1 MKIRIYHELNG
12 TVRIVKVVD
21 QGPEKGKESSMFHN
35 LKPGSM
41 AEVEID
47 AVLQHQAC
55 MKESKSESKEKD
67 DSCNLQKFLQVYAP
81 DMPYITVKKTASK
94 MKISV
99 EDAEKIIAKCKE
111 SGLLENTYVAF
122 CPHCGHSPFLGT
134 GIKIGEDKK
143 KLLAIKKCY
152 VCGKNIAM
160 EEEDII
166 GPVYSLSK
174 KYYENK
180 VTSQW

>member
-1 MKIRIYHELNG
+1 MKIRIYHESDG
-12 TVRIVKVVD
+12 TVRITKVVE

-81 DMPYITVKKTASK
+81 DMPYITAKKTASK

-111 SGLLENTYVAF
+111 KGLLEKVYIAR
-122 CPHCGHSPFLGT
+122 CPECGSL
-134 GIKIGEDKK
+134 IKVDKDRLKLFSIED
-143 KLLAIKKCY
+143 CY
-152 VCGKNIAM
+152 VCEKNITW
-160 EEEDII
+160 EDEDIV
-166 GPVYSLSK
+166 PVYVLLEKRRS
-174 KYYENK
+174 N
-180 VTSQW
+180 

>member
-12 TVRIVKVVD
+12 TVRIVKVVE

-55 MKESKSESKEKD
+55 RKES
-67 DSCNLQKFLQVYAP
+67 NLQVYAP

-111 SGLLENTYVAF
+111 KGLLEKVYSAR
-122 CPHCGHSPFLGT
+122 CPECGSL
-134 GIKIGEDKK
+134 IKMDKDRL
-143 KLLAIKKCY
+143 KLFSIKDCY
-152 VCGKNIAM
+152 VCEKNITW
-160 EEEDII
+160 EDEDIV
-166 GPVYSLSK
+166 PVYVLLEKRRS
-174 KYYENK
+174 N
-180 VTSQW
+180 

>member
-12 TVRIVKVVD
+12 TVRIVKVVE

-99 EDAEKIIAKCKE
+99 EDAEKNNCKMQRIRITRKYICC
-111 SGLLENTYVAF
+111 LLSALWALSAF
-122 CPHCGHSPFLGT
+122 
-134 GIKIGEDKK
+134 GEWNKNRGRQEK
-143 KLLAIKKCY
+143 TTCY
-152 VCGKNIAM
+152 QKM
-160 EEEDII
+160 
-166 GPVYSLSK
+166 LRLWK
-174 KYYENK
+174 KYSDGGRRYYSSIFLVEK
-180 VTSQW
+180 IL

>member
-1 MKIRIYHELNG
+1 MELAGLPNVLCERKEKSGNEVLDVGEENG
-12 TVRIVKVVD
+12 SNAGV
-21 QGPEKGKESSMFHN
+21 
-35 LKPGSM
+35 
-41 AEVEID
+41 VEID

-111 SGLLENTYVAF
+111 KGLLEKVYIAR
-122 CPHCGHSPFLGT
+122 CPECGSL
-134 GIKIGEDKK
+134 IKMDKDRLKLFSIED
-143 KLLAIKKCY
+143 CY
-152 VCGKNIAM
+152 VCEKNITW
-160 EEEDII
+160 EDEDIV
-166 GPVYSLSK
+166 PVYVLLEKRRS
-174 KYYENK
+174 N
-180 VTSQW
+180 